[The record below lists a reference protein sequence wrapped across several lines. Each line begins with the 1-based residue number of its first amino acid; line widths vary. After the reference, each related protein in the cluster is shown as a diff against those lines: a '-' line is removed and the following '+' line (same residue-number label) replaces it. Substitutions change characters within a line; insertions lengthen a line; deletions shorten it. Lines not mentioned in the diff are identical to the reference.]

1 MSIRLADMALH
12 GSEMLCMHQLH
23 QQQIHSISECFLH
36 TGSRRAIKIG
46 INFLKEAATDMCF
59 GK

>member
-1 MSIRLADMALH
+1 MPIRLADMAA
-12 GSEMLCMHQLH
+12 SEMLCMHQLH
-23 QQQIHSISECFLH
+23 QQQLHSISECFLH

-46 INFLKEAATDMCF
+46 INFFKEATTDMCF